1 MNSELRNLNFY
12 SCLVQAS
19 PNVVQVFA
27 SYRLPLKGS
36 DLNLYARFTGNFY
49 SAIPVAFLSD
59 KMLSFQSQIDVS
71 WLPF

>member
-1 MNSELRNLNFY
+1 MYSELRNLNFY

-49 SAIPVAFLSD
+49 SAIPVAFLSESD
-59 KMLSFQSQIDVS
+59 
-71 WLPF
+71 